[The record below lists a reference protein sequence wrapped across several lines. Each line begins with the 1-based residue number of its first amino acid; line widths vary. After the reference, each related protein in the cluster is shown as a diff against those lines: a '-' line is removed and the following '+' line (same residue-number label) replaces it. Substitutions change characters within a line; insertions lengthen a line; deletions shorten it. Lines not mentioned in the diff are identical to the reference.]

1 MAKKQEAVN
10 PASAVV
16 SAYQTQNRARNLG
29 GKLGNLL
36 DANVQRNQALALKN
50 EKEAKV
56 AAKTA
61 EINSWMA
68 NLKSDL
74 PLTGLSGQNQ
84 TAMKNWLFSKKQE
97 YAYASSQIANIQD
110 QLSPEYMMYSDQLNE
125 INASISN
132 LSDQI
137 KSYKKNRLD
146 FADMNEKD
154 MWSAGNDPESNAQ
167 AQTIYGLNDNPVP
180 FTISQDGNLGFN
192 IDGNQINFKDYKS
205 PFMKDYKSAKYITTQ
220 ANTLFNAHTELSDQK
235 ISTLRL
241 GLEEQLAD
249 PGSLRSLISSDFT
262 VNGLDFS
269 NIVYNPDDIAG
280 TRKQVI
286 DAIIVGYQDVA
297 KEGVAEYKRKN
308 PGARNENPNPGNVV
322 KNADGTQTYVSPDK
336 KGPVAGDVDSYPDT
350 KQGDYAMRID
360 QSTDYAINNMEEVTE
375 TVKGPDGTDVE
386 QTVKR
391 GIGMPFKIKGIEFTP
406 IYKAIEGENINKTL
420 AEYTFIHPEKGENV
434 TFTYDQMMQFA
445 KGA

>member
-1 MAKKQEAVN
+1 MAKRQEAAN

-29 GKLGNLL
+29 SKLGNLL
-36 DANVQRNQALALKN
+36 DANVQRNQALDLKN
-50 EKEAKV
+50 EKETKL

-61 EINSWMA
+61 EIKSWMA

-74 PLTGLSGQNQ
+74 PLTGLSNQNQ
-84 TAMKNWLFSKKQE
+84 TAMKNWLFGKKQE

-125 INASISN
+125 INATISN

-137 KSYKKNRLD
+137 KSYKKNRLE

-192 IDGNQINFKDYKS
+192 IDGDQINFNDYKS

-220 ANTLFNAHTELSDQK
+220 ANTLFNTHTELSDQK

-249 PGSLRSLISSDFT
+249 PSSLRSLISSDFT

-286 DAIIVGYQDVA
+286 DAIIMGYQDVA

-308 PGARNENPNPGNVV
+308 PGAREKNPNPGNVV
-322 KNADGTQTYVSPDK
+322 KNADGTQTYVSPDAT
-336 KGPVAGDVDSYPDT
+336 GPTAGDVDSYPDT
-350 KQGDYAMRID
+350 KRGDYAMRID
-360 QSTDYAINNMEEVTE
+360 QSTDYAINSMEEVTE
-375 TVKGPDGTDVE
+375 TVKGPDGKDIK

-391 GIGMPFKIKGIEFTP
+391 GIGMPFEIRGIKFTP
-406 IYKAIEGENINKTL
+406 IYKAMEGENINRTL
-420 AEYTFIHPEKGENV
+420 AEYTFVHPTSGENL
-434 TFTYDQMMQFA
+434 TFTYDQMMQYA
-445 KGA
+445 KQS